1 MFKKKGDDKKE
12 AAKKS
17 DAPAAA
23 GAAAGSVASSGL
35 EAGTGAAGLASS
47 QTSQAASGA
56 QASPTSSASGLAA
69 QEPLSAEGAQ
79 SGQKNP
85 YKISIVTDVLLP
97 VTLALGCCGAFCATV
112 KIVPDKV
119 SIYGVSKEISEAENV
134 ADKSLV
140 SPQFPEEV
148 AQSEPLKLLKKGD
161 VAAALN
167 AARTLAGKKGDDAR
181 SLYVAGV
188 TMVQG
193 GSKADKEKGVEYLA
207 KAYELAPYSQ
217 FVLLEY
223 ARGLN
228 AVNRDDDSI
237 GMYEKLLRVF
247 ADKAGMAPK
256 RELGDMY
263 LKTNKSAEAVKT
275 FTELMQ
281 IDAKDPSYQRKLGFA
296 LAQEG
301 RQQDGFEEFRK
312 GFTKEQDTLGYPY
325 AVYDIVSAHAG
336 LLESALADQ
345 EKVVAKNPNDLQALL
360 ALARLYIGTNKLKE
374 ARDTLEKA
382 RKLQELNPDL
392 HEIMAEV
399 MCRQNQSTSGFDEF
413 RMAVNNMHLKD

>member
-1 MFKKKGDDKKE
+1 MFKKKGDDKKG
-12 AAKKS
+12 AAKNS
-17 DAPAAA
+17 DAQ
-23 GAAAGSVASSGL
+23 AAGSVPASASASGPGA
-35 EAGTGAAGLASS
+35 EAAGNASS
-47 QTSQAASGA
+47 QAMSGA
-56 QASPTSSASGLAA
+56 QTASNSATNLAA
-69 QEPLSAEGAQ
+69 QEPLAAEGAQ
-79 SGQKNP
+79 AGQKNP

-167 AARTLAGKKGDDAR
+167 AARALAGKKGDDAR

-188 TMVQG
+188 TLVQG
-193 GSKADKEKGVEYLA
+193 GGKADKEKGVEYLA

-228 AVNRDDDSI
+228 AVNRDEDSI

-247 ADKAGMAPK
+247 ADKVGMAPK

-281 IDAKDPSYQRKLGFA
+281 VDSKDPSYQRKLGFA
-296 LAQEG
+296 LAQDG
-301 RQQDGFEEFRK
+301 KQQDGFEEFRK

-345 EKVVAKNPNDLQALL
+345 EKIVAKNPNDLQALL

-374 ARDTLEKA
+374 ARDTLDKA